1 MENRRSEDKRMD
13 KLEEDITTI
22 NKTVGEIKTKIYNG
36 FSSSIASTENK
47 VNYIDARNEKEHAE
61 IRSDIK
67 DLSKN
72 VDKINTTLNNKMD
85 RLLWK
90 LVGMTFFVMLSS
102 IFANLMG
109 WL

>member
-1 MENRRSEDKRMD
+1 MENRRSEGKRMD
-13 KLEEDITTI
+13 KLEKNIEDIET
-22 NKTVGEIKTKIYNG
+22 TVGEIKTKIYDG
-36 FSSSIASTENK
+36 FSTSIKNTEGKVDYIDTEN
-47 VNYIDARNEKEHAE
+47 RREHTE
-61 IRSDIK
+61 IKQDIK

-72 VDKINTTLNNKMD
+72 VDRINTSLNIKMD
-85 RLLWK
+85 KLLWK